1 MADLTPT
8 IQVTKTGVE
17 NWDFENFHILNID
30 DPTVFISAD
39 STLIAAGPPKLG
51 QNYTLYPIGLLE
63 NWGMNEQRQLQ
74 RIFEIGSSL
83 SYFVVGRAIGALTLG
98 SVFFNGPSLL
108 SALYGVFD
116 IKIPGATINALV
128 SNPAG
133 TIEVKNSPGV
143 KLRGEGG
150 DYRGFGPVTLFSDLF
165 RKKAI
170 GLAIYHKDSAGN
182 MIGGL
187 YFERCHIAGRQFA
200 TSAGAVVLAEGV
212 AVEYERSVPIE
223 LATATA

>member
-1 MADLTPT
+1 
-8 IQVTKTGVE
+8 
-17 NWDFENFHILNID
+17 
-30 DPTVFISAD
+30 
-39 STLIAAGPPKLG
+39 
-51 QNYTLYPIGLLE
+51 
-63 NWGMNEQRQLQ
+63 
-74 RIFEIGSSL
+74 
-83 SYFVVGRAIGALTLG
+83 VGRAIGALTLG

-116 IKIPGATINALV
+116 IEISGVKINALV

-143 KLRGEGG
+143 KLKGG
-150 DYRGFGPVTLFSDLF
+150 GGYRGFGPATLFSDLF

-212 AVEYERSVPIE
+212 AVEYEKSIPIE
-223 LATATA
+223 LTTE